1 MKDVFTNFLKM
12 VAGLFNFLDGQSTVT
27 AKIPAFGRAIAEGK
41 IKLNEIE
48 IAATDMGE
56 KATGKTGEK
65 NDIENGLIKMLVK
78 ISNGL
83 YAYGDESNNP
93 ELIEKSGT
101 SAGRM
106 RKMKDADL
114 ATFAKARVQLVGANL
129 TELADFGITAE
140 DLTKTNLLIEQFES
154 INAEITSKLK
164 SRAGASKDVE
174 AMVDALEGL
183 VENRLDKYAEMLSE
197 ENSSFY
203 NAYAATRNVY
213 NYGKRY
219 EKTNEPQQTG
229 S

>member
-1 MKDVFTNFLKM
+1 M
-12 VAGLFNFLDGQSTVT
+12 GE
-27 AKIPAFGRAIAEGK
+27 R
-41 IKLNEIE
+41 
-48 IAATDMGE
+48 ATD
-56 KATGKTGEK
+56 KTGEK

-83 YAYGDESNNP
+83 CAYGDESNNP

-114 ATFAKARVQLVGANL
+114 ATFAKARVQLVEANL

-203 NAYAATRNVY
+203 NGYAATRNVY

-219 EKTNEPQQTG
+219 EKTGEPEQQPG